1 MNRSDK
7 YQLLAQRSALE
18 KMIAETHP
26 DEVLDLKS
34 LQTRL
39 VFVNQQIS
47 KLPVDERLPAKAKLT
62 FRGRP
67 VVGSH
72 GIFAE
77 FGLSATKA
85 FADAVSMVA
94 AGLSSPLASTGPIP
108 NRDQNQ
114 LLITNTATGSF
125 GFELEEH
132 GNEELP
138 LAGESTVSAAL
149 KKTQELLAGSL
160 GSDDELAEAA
170 TGTDPRAVAAV
181 RAFLDTLTTN
191 EAVCAVE
198 MGDYTFRFKD
208 VGEVRRSWER
218 LGQDNLREEVLTV
231 EGEFQGVLPKR
242 RTFEFKLTDSGDVI
256 VGKIGATINDPDV
269 LNNHL
274 HTLVKLGLLTIRV
287 GGGRPRYLLEKLPE
301 W

>member
-108 NRDQNQ
+108 FRSTRTNGSISRWTADACCIARQRWRSGLSRILATTRSRTSPIRWKTFSSSTKAWNCRGDSEP
-114 LLITNTATGSF
+114 LSCGCHCAITGW
-125 GFELEEH
+125 
-132 GNEELP
+132 
-138 LAGESTVSAAL
+138 
-149 KKTQELLAGSL
+149 
-160 GSDDELAEAA
+160 
-170 TGTDPRAVAAV
+170 
-181 RAFLDTLTTN
+181 RAFASPSATTLIAPVT
-191 EAVCAVE
+191 
-198 MGDYTFRFKD
+198 
-208 VGEVRRSWER
+208 S
-218 LGQDNLREEVLTV
+218 LR
-231 EGEFQGVLPKR
+231 
-242 RTFEFKLTDSGDVI
+242 
-256 VGKIGATINDPDV
+256 A
-269 LNNHL
+269 
-274 HTLVKLGLLTIRV
+274 
-287 GGGRPRYLLEKLPE
+287 
-301 W
+301 